1 MQVCDKVWKVMRVCV
16 GGKKARREGV
26 RRGKKAAIYEI
37 FYVFLPRDIYV
48 VDSLGISYD
57 VENVTIHE
65 L

>member
-1 MQVCDKVWKVMRVCV
+1 MKGYAGMCGGQKKHEGRVSG
-16 GGKKARREGV
+16 GGKN
-26 RRGKKAAIYEI
+26 AAIYEI

>member
-1 MQVCDKVWKVMRVCV
+1 MKGYAGMC
-16 GGKKARREGV
+16 GGKKSTKGGCQEG
-26 RRGKKAAIYEI
+26 KNAAIYEI